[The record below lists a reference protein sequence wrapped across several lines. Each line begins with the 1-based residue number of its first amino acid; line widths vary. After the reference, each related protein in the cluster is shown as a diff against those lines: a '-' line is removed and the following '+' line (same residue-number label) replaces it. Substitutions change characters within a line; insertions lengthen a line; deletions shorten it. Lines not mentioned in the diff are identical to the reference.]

1 MSEVRVPE
9 NGKTAN
15 NGKPPETL
23 EDRLSNYLEVF
34 LRTPNAVFIHDL
46 QGGILAI
53 SDQALCLYGMTRE
66 QALRSSLADLT
77 ARPMDST
84 DVRELWTA
92 VRAGEKRVFE
102 WQFRR
107 RNTQQ
112 DFLARMTLSPILWS
126 GESMIM
132 AVIEDI
138 TEQRR
143 LQNQL
148 LESERRY
155 KLLFE
160 HILNGFALH
169 EIILDAEGTPADYVF
184 LDVNPAYARMTG
196 LSHEMCVGKRVRTLL
211 PEVEEYWIE
220 TFGRVA
226 LTGESIR
233 YTNYSADL
241 GRHYEVTAFSPQKGQ
256 FAVLVSDV
264 TEQVAQKEALKKAV
278 SDLEEANADLEEL
291 NASLEDMVRERT
303 ADLETANESL
313 KGRMMDLEQAQD
325 ELIRAEKLA
334 SIGEL
339 VAGIAHEINTPLG
352 VGVTAASFLQASLEE
367 SLRAN
372 AALKEDPVFMRL
384 SAKWMDTARIIL
396 SNLERASRLVKSFK
410 QVSVDRTT
418 DPLRKIRFQDF
429 LDEVLVSLNPM
440 IRRSGSV
447 TRSEVPSDLELT
459 TYPGTLSQIL
469 INLLT
474 NALFHA
480 FPEEKTGTMTIT
492 AEPMG
497 EQLVLRFRDDGVG
510 IPEEVRN
517 KVFMPFYTTRKES
530 GGSGLGLFIVQNL
543 VTNRLRG
550 TIECREAEGGG
561 TEFVIQFPMQQRD
574 PGNGTER

>member
-1 MSEVRVPE
+1 MSEVRVPD
-9 NGKTAN
+9 NGKSA
-15 NGKPPETL
+15 ETL

-34 LRTPNAVFIHDL
+34 LRTPNAVLIHDF
-46 QGGILAI
+46 QGRVLAI
-53 SDQALCLYGMTRE
+53 SDQALTLYGFSRE
-66 QALRSSLADLT
+66 QALRTTVEDLV
-77 ARPMDST
+77 ANKAEASDFHAIWKR
-84 DVRELWTA
+84 VE
-92 VRAGEKRVFE
+92 AGEPFVSE
-102 WQFRR
+102 WQARR
-107 RNTQQ
+107 HNQTS
-112 DFLARMTLSPILWS
+112 FLARLTLTPLQWS
-126 GESMIM
+126 GKPAIM
-132 AVIEDI
+132 AIIEDI

-143 LQNQL
+143 LQTQL

-169 EIILDAEGTPADYVF
+169 EIITDEAGKPVDYVF
-184 LDVNPAYARMTG
+184 LDANPAYARMTG
-196 LSHEMCVGKRVRTLL
+196 LSSELCVGRRVRELL

-233 YTNYSADL
+233 YTNYAADL
-241 GRHYEVTAFSPQKGQ
+241 GRHYEVMAFSPQKGQ

-264 TEQVAQKEALKKAV
+264 TEQVAQKNALKKAV
-278 SDLEEANADLEEL
+278 TDLEEANADLEEL
-291 NASLEDMVRERT
+291 NASLEDIVRERT
-303 ADLETANESL
+303 ADLETANTAL
-313 KGRMMDLEQAQD
+313 QARMKDLEQAQD

-339 VAGIAHEINTPLG
+339 VAGVAHEINTPLG
-352 VGVTAASFLQASLEE
+352 VGVTAASFLQSSIEE

-372 AALKEDPVFMRL
+372 AQLREDPFFLRL

-418 DPLRKIRFQDF
+418 DPLRRIRLQDF
-429 LDEVLVSLNPM
+429 LEEMLISLNPM
-440 IRRSGSV
+440 IRRSGSAAEV
-447 TRSEVPSDLELT
+447 KVPSDLELT

-469 INLLT
+469 INLVT

-480 FPEEKTGTMTIT
+480 FPEERTGTMIIE
-492 AEPMG
+492 AEPDG
-497 EQLVLRFRDDGVG
+497 DQLILRFRDNGVG

-517 KVFMPFYTTRKES
+517 KVFAPFFTTRKES

-543 VTNRLRG
+543 VSNRLNG
-550 TIECREAEGGG
+550 TIECREADGGG
-561 TEFVIQFPMQQRD
+561 TEFLIRFPMTLRD
-574 PGNGTER
+574 GNGGTAS